1 MTEAGAL
8 PTAKPKVSP
17 AATVMCHLS
26 AYRFSGRI
34 TSGTAWFSFAKFS
47 IAMACTS
54 IASKKGTCKAA
65 ASSRRFGG
73 SASEH
78 SRRKVD
84 YGQSWLFFL

>member
-8 PTAKPKVSP
+8 PRAKPKASP

-26 AYRFSGRI
+26 AYRFSGRM

-54 IASKKGTCKAA
+54 ITSKKGTCKAA
-65 ASSRRFGG
+65 ASSCSIGG

-78 SRRKVD
+78 SRRKD
-84 YGQSWLFFL
+84 SFGQSWLFSW